1 MSQCRKSDIRNAYD
15 SENDT
20 ENPTGSIFC
29 AHGAGYYVDWNRVAD
44 FAHVKDELTE
54 LDNNKEDTDQISQKS
69 IKKKSDFGDIVIAQ
83 EEIDEIF
90 EKTFGRIKQK
100 DGAGAKRSV
109 HQQ

>member
-1 MSQCRKSDIRNAYD
+1 M
-15 SENDT
+15 
-20 ENPTGSIFC
+20 
-29 AHGAGYYVDWNRVAD
+29 AD

-100 DGAGAKRSV
+100 RRGWGKTIGSPAVKQSSDRGIEN
-109 HQQ
+109 